1 MPAKRGGKVGVGD
14 DSPCSQSS
22 LMFAMNRLA
31 VENDKLMI
39 TEEEREDN
47 IRVIMYLIEK
57 NKQTFV
63 PAKGG
68 CFVLNPQDSLQLNAV
83 KARMGFF
90 KQTLDKMKVP
100 FKVVQMTGITNF
112 PVDACG
118 GATPGFM
125 SDMLPPRKMWD
136 GKAVFDDSDDDE
148 PPKKKKK

>member
-1 MPAKRGGKVGVGD
+1 MPAKRGKPGVGD
-14 DSPCSQSS
+14 DSPGSQSS
-22 LMFAMNRLA
+22 LSFAMNRLA

-57 NKQTFV
+57 NSQTFV
-63 PAKGG
+63 PSKGG
-68 CFVLNPQDSLQLNAV
+68 CFVLNPQDSAQVAAV
-83 KARMGFF
+83 K
-90 KQTLDKMKVP
+90 LKMEQLKNKLEKNKVP

-125 SDMLPPRKMWD
+125 CDVLPPRNM
-136 GKAVFDDSDDDE
+136 FDNVASDTSDDE
-148 PPKKKKK
+148 PPTKKKKK